1 MEIGIFLMPAHPP
14 ERTLYDATRWDLD
27 VIELADQLGYV
38 EAWVGEHFTVPWE
51 PICAPDL
58 LLAQALLRTQHI
70 KLAPGAHLLP
80 YHHPVELA
88 HRVAYFDHLAQGRF
102 MLGVGASGI
111 PGDWALYDVDGKNGE
126 HREMTREALEIM
138 LRIWTEDEPWEH
150 RGKYWNANGIA
161 PMFEGLMRRHIKP
174 YQKPHPPIGVTGF
187 SAGSETLKLA
197 GERGY
202 IPMSLD
208 LNTEYVATHWDAVEE
223 GALRSGRT
231 PDRRDWRLVREV
243 LVAETDEQA
252 FRYAVDGTMGRAMRE
267 YVLPTFRMF
276 GMTKFYKHNPSVP
289 DDEVTPEYL
298 AENTFVVGS
307 VQTVVDKLEDTYDQV
322 GGFGHLLI
330 LGFDYSDNPGP
341 WKESLRLL
349 AHEVMPRLNAR
360 LATKPATAVV

>member
-243 LVAETDEQA
+243 LVAETDEQRSGMPWTA
-252 FRYAVDGTMGRAMRE
+252 RWDAPCVSMCCRR
-267 YVLPTFRMF
+267 F
-276 GMTKFYKHNPSVP
+276 GCS
-289 DDEVTPEYL
+289 
-298 AENTFVVGS
+298 A
-307 VQTVVDKLEDTYDQV
+307 
-322 GGFGHLLI
+322 
-330 LGFDYSDNPGP
+330 
-341 WKESLRLL
+341 
-349 AHEVMPRLNAR
+349 
-360 LATKPATAVV
+360 

>member
-58 LLAQALLRTQHI
+58 LLAQALLRTQQI

-138 LRIWTEDEPWEH
+138 LRIWTEDEPWECYICDSGVFGPL
-150 RGKYWNANGIA
+150 RIA
-161 PMFEGLMRRHIKP
+161 FDHNELGREPSCSLSHGAVRMRSSELRL
-174 YQKPHPPIGVTGF
+174 GF
-187 SAGSETLKLA
+187 S
-197 GERGY
+197 
-202 IPMSLD
+202 
-208 LNTEYVATHWDAVEE
+208 
-223 GALRSGRT
+223 
-231 PDRRDWRLVREV
+231 LVC
-243 LVAETDEQA
+243 
-252 FRYAVDGTMGRAMRE
+252 
-267 YVLPTFRMF
+267 
-276 GMTKFYKHNPSVP
+276 
-289 DDEVTPEYL
+289 
-298 AENTFVVGS
+298 
-307 VQTVVDKLEDTYDQV
+307 
-322 GGFGHLLI
+322 
-330 LGFDYSDNPGP
+330 
-341 WKESLRLL
+341 
-349 AHEVMPRLNAR
+349 
-360 LATKPATAVV
+360 

>member
-58 LLAQALLRTQHI
+58 LLAQALLRTQQI

-243 LVAETDEQA
+243 LVAETDEQTH
-252 FRYAVDGTMGRAMRE
+252 RSCRT
-267 YVLPTFRMF
+267 
-276 GMTKFYKHNPSVP
+276 
-289 DDEVTPEYL
+289 
-298 AENTFVVGS
+298 
-307 VQTVVDKLEDTYDQV
+307 
-322 GGFGHLLI
+322 
-330 LGFDYSDNPGP
+330 
-341 WKESLRLL
+341 
-349 AHEVMPRLNAR
+349 
-360 LATKPATAVV
+360 